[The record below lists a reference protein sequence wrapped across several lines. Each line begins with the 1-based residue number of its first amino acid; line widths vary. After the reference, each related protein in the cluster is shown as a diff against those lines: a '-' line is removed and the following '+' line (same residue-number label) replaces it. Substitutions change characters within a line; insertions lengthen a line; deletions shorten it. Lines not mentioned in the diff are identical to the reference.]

1 MTEHRDPV
9 CNLVDTNDRT
19 HCGVYQSLEKQICL
33 EYFSSFISN
42 DIRGPVMEIDELMSQ
57 NV

>member
-1 MTEHRDPV
+1 MTEYRDPV
-9 CNLVDTNDRT
+9 CSLVDTNDGT
-19 HCGVYQSLEKQICL
+19 HCGVHQSLEKQICL

-42 DIRGPVMEIDELMSQ
+42 GVRGPVMEIDELMCQ